1 MSKESVKTTA
11 CVALGSAALLV
22 LAGMWVNGMVN
33 TANGQ
38 PSSPIVTGGF
48 QGVNPAAGS
57 AAPYRTLILVNDS
70 TRLQDYQLA
79 NISQALTGRRHVWLA
94 TRYAGMCGKGEWC
107 LSITDTMLGR
117 AGTPEA
123 MGAAVADTVVEEIG
137 K

>member
-22 LAGMWVNGMVN
+22 MAGMWVNSAA
-33 TANGQ
+33 TASGQ
-38 PSSPIVTGGF
+38 PSSPIVAGGF
-48 QGVNPAAGS
+48 QQLDPAAGS
-57 AAPYRTLILVNDS
+57 APYRTLILVNDS
-70 TRLQDYQLA
+70 SRLQDYQLA

-107 LSITDTMLGR
+107 LSVTDATLGR

-123 MGAAVADTVVEEIG
+123 MGAAVADAVVEEIG